1 MISKNATQVM
11 IAGCGP
17 VGLTLANCLARSAF
31 VDSIVLLDRKVPASN
46 R

>member
-1 MISKNATQVM
+1 MNKINTQVM

-17 VGLTLANCLARSAF
+17 VGLALANCLAKS
-31 VDSIVLLDRKVPASN
+31 VLIDSIVLLDRKVPDEN